1 MAKSLIKILTQD
13 ENVSMLSV
21 TKGQLTIARI
31 PVVDAPDWII
41 PKDLILAVE
50 QYHDRIWNFLW
61 QGQDVSVYH
70 LLPKSEQ
77 AEFIVVLESVTD
89 VHRIGLQIQGDVS
102 YHSVRIS
109 DLKDVDDTTYRQT
122 LEIKYPHILEQEAIE
137 KQRQEELIK
146 EKKLSAYQ
154 PTEQD
159 YVFQPVMF
167 NDELCVIPDLD
178 KMSHFLVDLDS

>member
-13 ENVSMLSV
+13 EHIGILSV
-21 TKGQLTIARI
+21 TKGQLNIARI
-31 PVVDAPDWII
+31 PVVDAPDWIV

-50 QYHDRIWNFLW
+50 SYHDRIWNFLW

-102 YHSVRIS
+102 YHAVRIS
-109 DLKDVDDTTYRQT
+109 DLKDVDNDTYRQT
-122 LEIKYPHILEQEAIE
+122 LEIQYPHILEQEAEQQRKNQELLE
-137 KQRQEELIK
+137 KNQ
-146 EKKLSAYQ
+146 LSAYQ

-159 YVFQPVMF
+159 YVFQPVIF
-167 NDELCVIPDLD
+167 ENELCVIPDLD